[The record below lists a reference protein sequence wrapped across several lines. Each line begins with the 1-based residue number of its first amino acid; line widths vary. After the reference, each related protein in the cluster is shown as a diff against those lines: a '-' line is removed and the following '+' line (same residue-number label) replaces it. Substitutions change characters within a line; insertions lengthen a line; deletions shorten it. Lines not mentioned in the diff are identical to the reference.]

1 MKKYL
6 YILRNN
12 NLAYL
17 ICEKEKIKYFEK
29 EKDNFQEI
37 DNFLKDKLSCELI
50 KISDEKQ
57 VEYFGEEIKVVLVDI
72 IGLININDNEAIKPL
87 NNIAHSNLTYMDLKL
102 IKMFCYFN
110 NGYNL
115 KGLKLEYKEKKFA
128 IKNLILSAI
137 IAIIS
142 TLFLVNNNRI
152 NYLGISVP
160 IVVILIV
167 TFGMILMEKK
177 EKINPLGIYFLIIA
191 IFLSGTYGIFTNI
204 IFRTINLIL
213 IPISIISGLSIV
225 NMPKISVNFKS
236 LVFNVFNN
244 IFESVFSSSALSL
257 IAKALVDNRGKE
269 KQENKQ
275 IKGIKQGILISIP
288 ILIILI
294 MLLCSADEVFASIF
308 VGLKRIISN
317 SMYNLNTVEIMLR
330 LILISIIF
338 YCISAL
344 YHSLNDKTYKEY
356 KIYATKIDKN
366 MANTILIMINVLYIF
381 FTFIQVKYLYIKQEF
396 KNFTPE
402 MYSDYARSG
411 FFQLIVVVVLNILI
425 ILFFYRMVE
434 DNRLTNVLNT
444 IMTII
449 SINMCITSM
458 YKMSLYIGKYG
469 MTRLRFMSSFFMIFL
484 LVCLLFILISIWKKV
499 NLFKWCILSGSII
512 YLIMNFINMDKIIV
526 SYNLNADGVEKD
538 NEYLISLS
546 LDAYDEI
553 EKAYKEGKI
562 DNIYFDRYKRNKEYD
577 VAWYEYNYYR
587 NK

>member
-308 VGLKRIISN
+308 VGLKRMISN

>member
-308 VGLKRIISN
+308 VGLKRIISD

>member
-17 ICEKEKIKYFEK
+17 ICEKERIKYFEK

-37 DNFLKDKLSCELI
+37 DNFLRDKLSCELI

>member
-213 IPISIISGLSIV
+213 IPISIFSGLSIV
-225 NMPKISVNFKS
+225 NM
-236 LVFNVFNN
+236 
-244 IFESVFSSSALSL
+244 
-257 IAKALVDNRGKE
+257 
-269 KQENKQ
+269 
-275 IKGIKQGILISIP
+275 
-288 ILIILI
+288 
-294 MLLCSADEVFASIF
+294 
-308 VGLKRIISN
+308 
-317 SMYNLNTVEIMLR
+317 T
-330 LILISIIF
+330 
-338 YCISAL
+338 
-344 YHSLNDKTYKEY
+344 
-356 KIYATKIDKN
+356 
-366 MANTILIMINVLYIF
+366 
-381 FTFIQVKYLYIKQEF
+381 
-396 KNFTPE
+396 
-402 MYSDYARSG
+402 
-411 FFQLIVVVVLNILI
+411 
-425 ILFFYRMVE
+425 
-434 DNRLTNVLNT
+434 
-444 IMTII
+444 
-449 SINMCITSM
+449 
-458 YKMSLYIGKYG
+458 
-469 MTRLRFMSSFFMIFL
+469 
-484 LVCLLFILISIWKKV
+484 
-499 NLFKWCILSGSII
+499 
-512 YLIMNFINMDKIIV
+512 
-526 SYNLNADGVEKD
+526 
-538 NEYLISLS
+538 
-546 LDAYDEI
+546 
-553 EKAYKEGKI
+553 
-562 DNIYFDRYKRNKEYD
+562 
-577 VAWYEYNYYR
+577 
-587 NK
+587 